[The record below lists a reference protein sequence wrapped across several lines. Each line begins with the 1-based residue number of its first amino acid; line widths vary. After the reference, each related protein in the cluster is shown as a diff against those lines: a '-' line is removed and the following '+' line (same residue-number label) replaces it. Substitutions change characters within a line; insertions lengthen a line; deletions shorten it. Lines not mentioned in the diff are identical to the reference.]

1 MTGTITELHSGRGV
15 GSIIGHDG
23 KIYLFHRGALQDAWF
38 HDLRMGDAVTFEP
51 ADGLRAKLVRLV
63 REGRD

>member
-1 MTGTITELHSGRGV
+1 MTGTITSLQSAQSV
-15 GSIIGHDG
+15 GSIVGDDG

-38 HDLRMGDAVTFEP
+38 HELRVGDAVTFEP

-63 REGRD
+63 RGGLA